1 MQCHIVSLFDFPL
14 CGATDVH
21 TLESVQLFLHIV
33 VQYLCFRS
41 ILGSWLLLLS
51 MCGRCTDI
59 GVVSSLRCGSMFQ
72 SHWPWQLPESPS
84 HRPQKKGSLKAWGW
98 CLDWWKHVLL
108 YILYIYI
115 YIYPSSPPLFK
126 QRGRDVD
133 LLLQT
138 TTIFQVD
145 CSGWQRGEAILAP
158 GQCKAL
164 KGLLWHMFWSTL
176 SCIRSSMFKTHD
188 GLIEIW
194 NRDTVPRTDNGTDK
208 WEKWYITYP
217 TVDAMGLTCHEASLG
232 NPLIA

>member
-1 MQCHIVSLFDFPL
+1 MQVYNVIYTLIHIYIYMIFYRCCFSFLSGFIRYIFTGYINKCMYKVYNGIHVPVPWAMATSRESKSSSTEKRFPEGVRL
-14 CGATDVH
+14 VPWLVKT
-21 TLESVQLFLHIV
+21 
-33 VQYLCFRS
+33 RS
-41 ILGSWLLLLS
+41 FVY
-51 MCGRCTDI
+51 T
-59 GVVSSLRCGSMFQ
+59 V
-72 SHWPWQLPESPS
+72 
-84 HRPQKKGSLKAWGW
+84 
-98 CLDWWKHVLL
+98 
-108 YILYIYI
+108 YI

-164 KGLLWHMFWSTL
+164 KGLLWHMYHMFWSTL